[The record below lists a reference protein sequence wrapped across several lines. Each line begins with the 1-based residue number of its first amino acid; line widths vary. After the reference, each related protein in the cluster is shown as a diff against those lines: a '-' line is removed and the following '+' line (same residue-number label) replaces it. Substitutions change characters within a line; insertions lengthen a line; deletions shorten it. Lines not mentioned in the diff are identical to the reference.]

1 MPFRLSAPRQPV
13 ELFHDGESL
22 LAERGESLAAALL
35 AADRLP
41 LARSPKLHRPR
52 GPYCLRG
59 GCDGC
64 LARVD
69 GVPNVM
75 TCLRAA
81 RGGEQIETQ
90 NVLGSRD
97 TDLLRATD
105 FLFPRGI
112 DHHKIFA
119 GVRGLSTV
127 VQSFARRVAGLG
139 LLPEQVRLPRPGRRA
154 EIDVLIVGG
163 GAAGL
168 AAAKALGS
176 RRTLLVDDALAP
188 GGSLSAL
195 DPTAANSAVIAARH
209 GGAELKTSTTALGL
223 YREPASKDGF
233 VHALLAGPKGILLAS
248 ARAVLIATGAHD
260 PVLVF
265 AGNDLPGVMSA
276 RAALM
281 LLRAGIVSARRIV
294 CAGRGR
300 FSEALAEAGAG
311 HCDAT
316 TIDPQSIVRATGRT
330 RVTGVIARTAGGEQ
344 RLAAGALLIDGAAFP
359 SVELAVQAGASV
371 SFDEARGYAPKRDAS
386 GQVAERVWCA
396 GSCTGASVASAA
408 DGARVALEIAAAL

>member
-81 RGGEQIETQ
+81 KGGEQIETQ

-97 TDLLRATD
+97 LDLLRATD

-139 LLPEQVRLPRPGRRA
+139 LLPEQVRLPRPGRRR
-154 EIDVLIVGG
+154 ELDVLIVGG
-163 GAAGL
+163 GATGL
-168 AAAKALGS
+168 AAAEQLGS
-176 RRTLLVDDALAP
+176 RRTLLVDDALTL

-195 DPTAANSAVIAARH
+195 DPEAAKAAVARARS
-209 GGAELKTSTTALGL
+209 GGAEIASSTTTVGV
-223 YREPASKDGF
+223 YREPESKEGL
-233 VHALLAGPKGILLAS
+233 VHALLVGPSGVLLAS
-248 ARAVLIATGAHD
+248 ARAVLLATGAHD
-260 PVLVF
+260 PVLAF

-276 RAALM
+276 RAALK
-281 LLRAGIVSARRIV
+281 LLRAGIVTAQRIV
-294 CAGRGR
+294 CAGSGR
-300 FSEALAEAGAG
+300 FNPALTQAGAV
-311 HCDAT
+311 HFEAAMVE
-316 TIDPQSIVRATGRT
+316 PSSIVRAIGRT
-330 RVTGVIARTAGGEQ
+330 RLSGVIVRTNRTE
-344 RLAAGALLIDGAAFP
+344 RKLAAGALLIDGAAFP
-359 SVELAVQAGASV
+359 SVELAVQAGAGV
-371 SFDEARGYAPKRDAS
+371 TFDPARGYTPNCAAS
-386 GQVAERVWCA
+386 GLVAERVWCA
-396 GSCTGASVASAA
+396 GRCAGTAAPSAIE
-408 DGARVALEIAAAL
+408 GARVAREIAAAL

>member
-1 MPFRLSAPRQPV
+1 MPFRLSAPREPV

-81 RGGEQIETQ
+81 QGGEQIETQ
-90 NVLGSRD
+90 NVLGSREL
-97 TDLLRATD
+97 DLLRATD

-127 VQSFARRVAGLG
+127 VQGFARRVAGLG
-139 LLPEQVRLPRPGRRA
+139 LLPEQARSARPGRRR
-154 EIDVLIVGG
+154 ELDVLIVGG

-168 AAAKALGS
+168 AAAELLGS
-176 RRTLLVDDALAP
+176 CRTLLVDDALTL

-195 DPTAANSAVIAARH
+195 DPGAAADAVARARK
-209 GGAELKTSTTALGL
+209 GGAQLDSSTTALGL
-223 YREPASKDGF
+223 YREPESTHGR
-233 VHALLAGPKGILLAS
+233 VHALLAGPKGTLLAS
-248 ARAVLIATGAHD
+248 ARAVLLATGAHD
-260 PVLVF
+260 PVLAF
-265 AGNDLPGVMSA
+265 SGNDLPGVMSA
-276 RAALM
+276 RAALK
-281 LLRAGIVSARRIV
+281 LLRAGIASAQRIV
-294 CAGRGR
+294 CAGAGR
-300 FSEALAEAGAG
+300 FNAGLAQAGST
-311 HCDAT
+311 HFQAT
-316 TIDPQSIVRATGRT
+316 AVEPSSIVRAIGRT
-330 RVTGVIARTAGGEQ
+330 RLSGVIVRAAGSE
-344 RLAAGALLIDGAAFP
+344 RKLAAGALLVDGPAFP

-371 SFDEARGYAPKRDAS
+371 TFDPIRGYAPTCAAS
-386 GQVAERVWCA
+386 GEVAESVWCA
-396 GSCTGASVASAA
+396 GSCAGTAVASAI
-408 DGARVALEIAAAL
+408 DGARVAGQIDGAL

>member
-13 ELFHDGESL
+13 ELFHDGESF

-90 NVLGSRD
+90 NVLGSREL
-97 TDLLRATD
+97 DLLRATD

-139 LLPEQVRLPRPGRRA
+139 LLPEQVLLPRPGRRR
-154 EIDVLIVGG
+154 ELDVLIVGG

-168 AAAKALGS
+168 AAAASLGG
-176 RRTLLVDDALAP
+176 RRTLLVDDALAL

-195 DPTAANSAVIAARH
+195 DPEAANSAITGAREA
-209 GGAELKTSTTALGL
+209 GAQLDSSTTALGL
-223 YREPASKDGF
+223 YREPESNDGF
-233 VHALLAGPKGILLAS
+233 VHALLAGPKGSLFAS
-248 ARAVLIATGAHD
+248 ARAVLLATGAHD
-260 PVLVF
+260 PVLPF

-276 RAALM
+276 RAALK
-281 LLRAGIVSARRIV
+281 LLRAGIAAAPRIV

-300 FSEALAEAGAG
+300 FNAALTEAGAA
-311 HCDAT
+311 HFEAT
-316 TIDPQSIVRATGRT
+316 TIDPSSIVRAIGRT
-330 RVTGVIARTAGGEQ
+330 RLTGVIVRGGGGER
-344 RLAAGALLIDGAAFP
+344 RLAAGALSIDGAAFP
-359 SVELAVQAGASV
+359 SVELLVQAGAEV
-371 SFDEARGYAPKRDAS
+371 SFDPARGYVPRCADS
-386 GQVAERVWCA
+386 GQVAEQVWCA
-396 GSCTGASVASAA
+396 GSCTGTSVPSKS
-408 DGARVALEIAAAL
+408 DGARVAREIAAAL